1 MRWSVATAVLHL
13 IRYLTLVVFAE
24 RVVPLWWEV
33 ATESFV
39 WVFGVC
45 NCLLAVVT
53 VVAMTAWLVE
63 CRRLTYG
70 PRGSGPRS
78 DPRPGASLW
87 AGCLLPGVNLVL
99 PPVFLHE
106 LAADAAE
113 VAPGARAR
121 INRWWLVW
129 LLDAAMVTAASWR
142 AAADGPQAAADAV
155 LLTALA
161 CLVAAWAAVESRAV
175 MRCFDDTCPRF
186 TRRFIVRGM
195 VGGVV
200 P

>member
-70 PRGSGPRS
+70 PRGSGPRYK
-78 DPRPGASLW
+78 
-87 AGCLLPGVNLVL
+87 
-99 PPVFLHE
+99 
-106 LAADAAE
+106 
-113 VAPGARAR
+113 
-121 INRWWLVW
+121 
-129 LLDAAMVTAASWR
+129 
-142 AAADGPQAAADAV
+142 
-155 LLTALA
+155 
-161 CLVAAWAAVESRAV
+161 
-175 MRCFDDTCPRF
+175 
-186 TRRFIVRGM
+186 
-195 VGGVV
+195 
-200 P
+200 